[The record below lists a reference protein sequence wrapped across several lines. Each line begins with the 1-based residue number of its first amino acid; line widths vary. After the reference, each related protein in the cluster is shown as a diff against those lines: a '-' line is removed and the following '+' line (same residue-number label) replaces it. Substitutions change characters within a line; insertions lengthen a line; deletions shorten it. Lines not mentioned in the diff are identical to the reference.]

1 MPIATSGE
9 RIRVSA
15 EQILENLRQ
24 GFLTL
29 GVCLCVSV
37 CVLCVCALSL
47 SHSACLALP
56 PIYLSPSPPSFRP
69 PLFPRALA
77 LSLGA
82 VERRRR
88 SAYER
93 EREREREVLVTIKT

>member
-29 GVCLCVSV
+29 GVCV
-37 CVLCVCALSL
+37 CVCVCVVCVCIVTFTLCLSRPTPNL
-47 SHSACLALP
+47 SLALP
-56 PIYLSPSPPSFRP
+56 TLLSPSSFPSRAGP
-69 PLFPRALA
+69 FPWRC
-77 LSLGA
+77 
-82 VERRRR
+82 
-88 SAYER
+88 R
-93 EREREREVLVTIKT
+93 EEEEECL